1 MKILMIIL
9 CCSSLLFFSCS
20 KDSFTNEFPKEDAHL
35 EISQLADSNVD
46 FAAKKRI
53 KTSSCEYQLFGFADF
68 PFQSNVIN
76 GIDYPFCTNQLCILI
91 ESADINPYFSIK
103 SETLK
108 ICKTGFESMNHHSD
122 CADFSPTQITYLN
135 YSGGTELQV
144 FFQQDFWNCFFD
156 SGSYPGMEFQLEHGL
171 PFI

>member
-1 MKILMIIL
+1 MIIL
-9 CCSSLLFFSCS
+9 CCSLLFTCH
-20 KDSFTNEFPKEDAHL
+20 KDVLTNEFPKE
-35 EISQLADSNVD
+35 EMSVENFPSADSD
-46 FAAKKRI
+46 FGMTAKERI
-53 KTSSCEYQLFGFADF
+53 KTSSCQYQLFGFADF
-68 PFQSNVIN
+68 PFQSIVIDE
-76 GIDYPFCTNQLCILI
+76 IDYPFCTNQLCILI

-108 ICKTGFESMNHHSD
+108 ICNTDFESMSHHSI

-156 SGSYPGMEFQLEHGL
+156 PGTYPGMEFQLEHGL

>member
-1 MKILMIIL
+1 MKFISMIIL
-9 CCSSLLFFSCS
+9 CCSLLFACH
-20 KDSFTNEFPKEDAHL
+20 KDVLTNEFPKEETSL
-35 EISQLADSNVD
+35 EIFPSADSS
-46 FAAKKRI
+46 FGMTAKERI
-53 KTSSCEYQLFGFADF
+53 KTSSCPYQLFGFADF

-91 ESADINPYFSIK
+91 ESADANPYFSIS

-108 ICKTGFESMNHHSD
+108 ICETGFESMSHHAN

-135 YSGGTELQV
+135 YVGGTELH
-144 FFQQDFWNCFFD
+144 FFFADDFWDCFFD
-156 SGSYPGMEFQLEHGL
+156 TENYPGMDFRLEHGE